1 MRVLREP
8 IAREN
13 APLLTLVLATWGRR
27 QSVVR
32 SADPSDDT
40 PAMLEFE
47 LSAGESR
54 DRDARRR
61 RNVVIAVTAT
71 AAATGMLVVR
81 SATAY
86 FQT

>member
-1 MRVLREP
+1 M
-8 IAREN
+8 
-13 APLLTLVLATWGRR
+13 
-27 QSVVR
+27 VVR

-40 PAMLEFE
+40 PTMIDFE
-47 LSAGESR
+47 LPAGEIVTVTPGDGATS
-54 DRDARRR
+54 
-61 RNVVIAVTAT
+61 IALTAT